1 LIILCIVLN
10 INNTQIKVIVM
21 IRLLVH
27 GLILYKLPLCLD
39 GLELFLVLVLLLRI
53 LLIYNG
59 QQEVLKIEL
68 AEQLLQIF

>member
-1 LIILCIVLN
+1 
-10 INNTQIKVIVM
+10 M